1 MCCFLTFCQQKV
13 SERDVFNKLSARR
26 DGRTKRWHALCR
38 VDHDTIRVSLL
49 MVSHQRKDVVKMR
62 PHAGRVKGQSGLVCL
77 FVVFSINV
85 NDDNYVIANV
95 TFSLQ
100 LRERER
106 GRKKM
111 FGKECEEGEGGCVG
125 ERDI

>member
-1 MCCFLTFCQQKV
+1 M
-13 SERDVFNKLSARR
+13 
-26 DGRTKRWHALCR
+26 
-38 VDHDTIRVSLL
+38 

-106 GRKKM
+106 EGGRKCLVKSVERE
-111 FGKECEEGEGGCVG
+111 KVG
-125 ERDI
+125 ALEKGRSNYKKRIFSPRKKRGRRGW